1 MRQKVRDETKA
12 KSQEEMV
19 YIHNNIPYNDSGI
32 SETKAALLTF
42 AVLPRAV

>member
-1 MRQKVRDETKA
+1 MRQKVTDEAKA
-12 KSQEEMV
+12 KSQGEMD
-19 YIHNNIPYNDSGI
+19 YIHNNILYNDSGV